1 MKFEEF
7 VGLSPIPSA
16 TLSQFVVFH
25 NVELAQVIGLRYF
38 CFYCEFLCLFLCFQV
53 PDKTNKDCEA
63 LGYEKCRII
72 NGAKG
77 LKGKRGGDGGNA
89 GLPGKLDSILW
100 ILDSTFG

>member
-1 MKFEEF
+1 M
-7 VGLSPIPSA
+7 
-16 TLSQFVVFH
+16 
-25 NVELAQVIGLRYF
+25 
-38 CFYCEFLCLFLCFQV
+38 
-53 PDKTNKDCEA
+53 DCEA
-63 LGYEKCRII
+63 LGYEKCGII